1 MTNSIVEHQ
10 VMLEML
16 YNKNQTTKRIR
27 QEFTECEEF
36 DFGTYIEECG
46 LPIPF
51 GLDLLVQMAL
61 HKRASVETLIG
72 CLQHHA
78 ENPQQIA
85 DWLLM
90 AAEKDLVDYDPQLKI
105 FIVKFTISIDVQEE
119 LDRYQY
125 PLPMVMVPK
134 KVLSNKDT
142 GYLTSVG
149 SIILKNNH
157 HNDDVCLDHINRMNE
172 IPLSINT
179 NVATMVKN
187 KWKNL
192 DCKKSDETFDEY
204 KQRVRAFEKYNKC
217 AKDVIDIL
225 RTEGNKFYLTHKY
238 DKRGR
243 IYCQGYLVTY
253 QGASW
258 NKAVIEFADKEII
271 DDCIYSTNSQVK
283 CDNDKKYNFVV

>member
-27 QEFTECEEF
+27 QEFTECKEF
-36 DFGTYIEECG
+36 DFKTYIEECG

-61 HKRASVETLIG
+61 HKRAGVETLIG

-85 DWLLM
+85 DWLLV
-90 AAEKDLVDYDPQLKI
+90 AAEKDLVDYDPQLKV

-134 KVLSNKDT
+134 RVLSNKDT

-225 RTEGNKFYLTHKY
+225 KTEGNKFYLTHKY

-243 IYCQGYLVTY
+243 IYCQGYHCTY

-271 DDCIYSTNSQVK
+271 DV
-283 CDNDKKYNFVV
+283 